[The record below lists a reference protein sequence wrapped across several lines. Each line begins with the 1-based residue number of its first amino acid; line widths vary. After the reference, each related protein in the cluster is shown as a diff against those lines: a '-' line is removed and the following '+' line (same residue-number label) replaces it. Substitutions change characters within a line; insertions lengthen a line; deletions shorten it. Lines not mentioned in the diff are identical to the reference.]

1 MNKLKILVVA
11 SCLALS
17 ATAQA
22 DWSKHRDYRGDHRD
36 GWARVISSVPQYEW
50 VRVQRQ
56 VCTQERGHRGGH
68 YQNGGRPY
76 GYSDGHSVGAAVIGG
91 IAGGVIGNQIGDGH
105 VAATAIG
112 AAVGAIVGDQIGSN
126 GRYGAVVP
134 AHYSRPV
141 ERCHTVYERQR
152 RMTGYLVTYEYN
164 GRRHTRVMDRDP
176 GRRFYV
182 DVVGRPG
189 RGRY

>member
-1 MNKLKILVVA
+1 MNKLKILVAAACV
-11 SCLALS
+11 ALS

-22 DWSKHRDYRGDHRD
+22 DWSWHRDHRGDQRD

-56 VCTQERGHRGGH
+56 VCTQERGGRYRHTD
-68 YQNGGRPY
+68 RPY
-76 GYSDGHSVGAAVIGG
+76 GYNDGHSVGGAVIGG

-112 AAVGAIVGDQIGSN
+112 AAVGAIVGDQIAN
-126 GRYGAVVP
+126 DGRHGAIQS

-141 ERCHTVYERQR
+141 QRCHTVHERQR

-189 RGRY
+189 RGR